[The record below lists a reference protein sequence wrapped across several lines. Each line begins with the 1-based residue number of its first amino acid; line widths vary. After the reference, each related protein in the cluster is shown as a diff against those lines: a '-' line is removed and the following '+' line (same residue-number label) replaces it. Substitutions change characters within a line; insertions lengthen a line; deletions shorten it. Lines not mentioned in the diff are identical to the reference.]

1 MGRSSDCR
9 NLGVNEFVGNTLG
22 LFSKPWIKW
31 KHITKLD
38 PDRRNPP
45 ELVETA
51 LQSGTDA
58 IMISGTQGITPRN
71 VKRLLA
77 TVRQPDIPIVLEP
90 VKSQAVTFDTD
101 YVFVPAVINSMDRW
115 WYIEA
120 HVDWLEKLRRSHVKV
135 PWEKIVSEA
144 YIVLNP
150 RSAVAKVTKCETR
163 LSTEKVQ
170 AYSSFADGFLRFPIV
185 YIEYSGVY
193 GNPKLVKSVRETL
206 RQATLFYGGGIDSRE
221 RAKEMAR
228 YSTIVVG
235 NILYEDPKKYL
246 DTIL

>member
-1 MGRSSDCR
+1 
-9 NLGVNEFVGNTLG
+9 VNEFVDNTLG
-22 LFSKPWIKW
+22 QFSKPWIKW

-38 PDRRNPP
+38 PDRRNTP

-58 IMISGTQGITPRN
+58 IMISGTQGITPAN
-71 VKRLLA
+71 VRRLLA
-77 TVRQPDIPIVLEP
+77 TVRHPSIPIVLEP
-90 VKSQAVTFDTD
+90 VNSQSVTFDTD
-101 YVFVPAVINSMDRW
+101 YLFIPTVINSMDRW
-115 WYIEA
+115 WYIDA
-120 HVDWLEKLRRSHVKV
+120 HVDWLQKLRRSRARI
-135 PWEKIVSEA
+135 PWEKIVPEA

-163 LSTEKVQ
+163 LSAQKVQ
-170 AYSSFADGFLRFPIV
+170 AYSSFADGFLKFPIV

-193 GNPKLVKSVRETL
+193 GNPRLVKSVRETL
-206 RQATLFYGGGIDSRE
+206 SQATLFYGGGIDSRE

-228 YSTIVVG
+228 HSTIVVG

-246 DTIL
+246 ETIV